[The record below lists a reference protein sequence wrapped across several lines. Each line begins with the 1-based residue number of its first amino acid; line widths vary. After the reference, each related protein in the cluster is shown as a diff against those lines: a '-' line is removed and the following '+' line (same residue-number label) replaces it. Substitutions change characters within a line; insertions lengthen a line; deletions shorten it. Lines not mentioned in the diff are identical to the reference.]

1 MEKDRNK
8 LIIRILILIVVILAG
23 FIIYSV
29 LVKPAFAGYV
39 VEKQIESYNQ
49 GIENAIF
56 LIMEQAEQ
64 CQTVPLF
71 YNNQTLSLIDT
82 ECLQQIPQQ
91 E

>member
-23 FIIYSV
+23 FIVYST
-29 LVKPAFAGYV
+29 LAKPAFAGYV
-39 VEKQIESYNQ
+39 IEKQIESYNQ
-49 GIENAIF
+49 GVENAIA
-56 LIMEQAEQ
+56 LIMQQAKQ

-71 YNNQTLSLIDT
+71 YNNQTLNVINT
-82 ECLQQIPQQ
+82 ECLKQISKQ